1 MAKTLY
7 IIFEKPW
14 QSGEVSLTKKG
25 EAKALIFKRGKKEDL
40 GNYRTVSLPLVPVKV
55 MEQILLKT
63 MLRHMETREV
73 MDESQPGFTKGRL
86 CLTEFVTTYSRVPA
100 LVG

>member
-1 MAKTLY
+1 
-7 IIFEKPW
+7 
-14 QSGEVSLTKKG
+14 
-25 EAKALIFKRGKKEDL
+25 
-40 GNYRTVSLPLVPVKV
+40 

-73 MDESQPGFTKGRL
+73 MDESQPGFTKGKL
-86 CLTEFVTTYSRVPA
+86 CLTEFVTTYSRVSA